1 MVLMSSSSPETP
13 SSALKVFVAAT
24 PMLGAVAFPIAVP
37 LLMVRVS
44 IAAGVV
50 AAVLIGTLWFVAMLR
65 TSEMPGH
72 S

>member
-1 MVLMSSSSPETP
+1 M
-13 SSALKVFVAAT
+13 A
-24 PMLGAVAFPIAVP
+24 GAITFPLVVP

-44 IAAGVV
+44 IASGVI

>member
-1 MVLMSSSSPETP
+1 MSTSTSPVAPAT
-13 SSALKVFVAAT
+13 ALKLVVAVT
-24 PMLGAVAFPIAVP
+24 PMLGAVIFPIVVP

-44 IAAGVV
+44 ISAGVI

-65 TSEMPGH
+65 TSEMPEH

>member
-1 MVLMSSSSPETP
+1 MK
-13 SSALKVFVAAT
+13 ALVATT
-24 PMLGAVAFPIAVP
+24 PMLGAVAFPIVVP

>member
-1 MVLMSSSSPETP
+1 MSSSSPETP

>member
-1 MVLMSSSSPETP
+1 MDTSSGNGAVLRSIV
-13 SSALKVFVAAT
+13 ALT
-24 PMLGAVAFPIAVP
+24 PMAGAITFPLVVP

-44 IAAGVV
+44 IASGVI

>member
-1 MVLMSSSSPETP
+1 MSSTSSPKTP
-13 SSALKVFVAAT
+13 TTALKVFVAAT
-24 PMLGAVAFPIAVP
+24 PMLGAVLFPIVVP

-50 AAVLIGTLWFVAMLR
+50 AAVLIGSVWFVAMLR